1 MTRSI
6 VKLGGDE
13 CAEII
18 ENAFDDMED
27 LVDQDNTTKITQN
40 FNLCK
45 PLDLPIDTPHFF
57 YELSEIV
64 AGLVQTH
71 RPGRIESACN
81 FMKAQRQDGKDD
93 IEAFAAW
100 AIKDEKECM
109 NFSYADYI
117 TKFKNV
123 DWGSQANVQMR

>member
-6 VKLGGDE
+6 KKLGGDE
-13 CAEII
+13 CANVIK
-18 ENAFDDMED
+18 NAFDDMED
-27 LVDQDNTTKITQN
+27 LVEEGNTTKITQN

-57 YELSEIV
+57 YEVSDIV
-64 AGLVQTH
+64 AGLVQGH

-81 FMKAQRQDGKDD
+81 FMTAQRQEGKDD
-93 IEAFAAW
+93 IQAFAAW
-100 AIKDEKECM
+100 VVKDVKECM
-109 NFSYADYI
+109 NFSYVDYI

-123 DWGSQANVQMR
+123 DWASQANVQMR